1 MSVAVDQDTRS
12 RFLVQEL
19 EFLLEN
25 SGLSSSDLKCSD
37 LVFGN
42 PPSTFHL
49 IRVNRA
55 EKEEPD
61 EVKEESKPEEV
72 KEEKDEDHKKK
83 EEEIVLDDIEEKF
96 AEESGRGEEQPPEIS
111 EPVENQS
118 LDLHTP
124 NPLSS
129 SRLSPKEKPRMLLL
143 HGFGGSAAS
152 FYRLLGPLS
161 EHFELVAADLPG
173 MGFNSRPDRP
183 FDSLETCLDFFSSQ
197 IKELADGLGWEKFNL
212 LGHSVGAFLSA
223 HFFDRN
229 PSRIESLF
237 LVSPAGFLNAS
248 EESHR
253 RAEARIAQRHWLQR
267 LVLRKL
273 QKEVLHNKRS
283 PFEIKVPLI
292 GNYIQEFL
300 MKRFFSLQKGKV
312 SPSQA
317 SALSDLM
324 RYHFSLP
331 QSGERCAGYLL
342 SGPTVSEAPL
352 LSVCRRHKDRLSDLR
367 IFFGEK
373 DHMEPD
379 LTLKCLKDE
388 DLKVKAFSIPDSDHQ
403 VLFQN
408 PEFLAKVVLRE
419 AKGEESPGLIYP
431 EPESTQLNR
440 VEA

>member
-1 MSVAVDQDTRS
+1 MNVGVDHDTRS
-12 RFLVQEL
+12 EFLVLEL
-19 EFLLEN
+19 GFLLDN
-25 SGLSSSDLKCSD
+25 SGLSSSDLRCSD
-37 LVFGN
+37 LVFGD

-49 IRVNRA
+49 IRVDRA
-55 EKEEPD
+55 EKNERKSQEVR
-61 EVKEESKPEEV
+61 EVKGEDKRMTE
-72 KEEKDEDHKKK
+72 EEKLEG
-83 EEEIVLDDIEEKF
+83 
-96 AEESGRGEEQPPEIS
+96 ESGRGEQQSPEIS
-111 EPVENQS
+111 GPAESQS
-118 LDLHTP
+118 SGLDSP
-124 NPLSS
+124 N
-129 SRLSPKEKPRMLLL
+129 RLSVSCLRPKGKPRLLLL

-152 FYRLLGPLS
+152 FFRLLGSLS
-161 EHFELVAADLPG
+161 EHFELAAADLPG

-183 FDSLETCLDFFSSQ
+183 FDSLETCLDFFSSR
-197 IKELADGLGWEKFNL
+197 IGDLVDGLGWQQFSL

-229 PSRIESLF
+229 PSRVESLF

-273 QKEVLHNKRS
+273 QKEVLQKKRS

-300 MKRFFSLQKGKV
+300 MRRFFSLQKGKV

-331 QSGERCAGYLL
+331 QSGEKCVGYLL

-352 LSVCRRHKDRLSDLR
+352 LSICRRHKDRLSDLR

-373 DHMEPD
+373 DHMDPD

-388 DLKVKAFSIPDSDHQ
+388 DLKVKVFSIPDSDHQ

-408 PEFLAKVVLRE
+408 PEFLAEVVLSE
-419 AKGEESPGLIYP
+419 AKGEQSPGLIYP
-431 EPESTQLNR
+431 EPERNH
-440 VEA
+440 